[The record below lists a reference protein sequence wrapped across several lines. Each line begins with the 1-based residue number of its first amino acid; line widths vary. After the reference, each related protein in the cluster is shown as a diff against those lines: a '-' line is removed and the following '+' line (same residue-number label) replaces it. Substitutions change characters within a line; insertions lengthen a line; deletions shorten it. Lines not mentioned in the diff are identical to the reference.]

1 MNSMRLDSTCKE
13 NSMSNSSSN
22 FNTFNVLI
30 TGANSL
36 VGTNYIRYSKYKR
49 IREVCL
55 LENTPEDLDYTGVDV
70 VLHVAAIVH
79 QEKKFHESEY
89 FRINRDLC
97 LEVAGRAKDA
107 GVKQFVFLSTIKV
120 YGEFKSGISAWN
132 ENSECIPE
140 DGYGRS
146 KYEAELALMK
156 LGSGDFIVS
165 IIRTP
170 LIYGI
175 GVKAN
180 MLSIVKLIDTIPVLP
195 FGKVNNKRNF
205 TYVENLVK
213 LIDRIIER
221 KAPGLFIAMDNRS
234 LSTTELV
241 QLISAGLGKKRILFR
256 LPRLI
261 IKVGMIAMPK
271 IFDRLYGSFE
281 IDNTKT
287 LKELDFIPPY
297 KPEMGIERMVRDYV
311 NQKNKKRKIRFSAL

>member
-1 MNSMRLDSTCKE
+1 
-13 NSMSNSSSN
+13 MSNI
-22 FNTFNVLI
+22 LI
-30 TGANSL
+30 TGANSF
-36 VGTNYIRYSKYKR
+36 VGTNYIRYSKYKK

-55 LENTPEDLDYTGVDV
+55 LENKPENLDFTGVDV

-120 YGEFKSGISAWN
+120 YGEFKSGISIWN
-132 ENSECIPE
+132 ENSECYPE

-146 KYEAELALMK
+146 KYEAELGLLK
-156 LGSGDFIVS
+156 LGSRDFIVS

-180 MLSIVKLIDTIPVLP
+180 MLSIITLVDNIPVLP
-195 FGKVNNKRNF
+195 FGKVNNKRHF
-205 TYVENLVK
+205 TYIENLVK

-221 KAPGLFIAMDNRS
+221 KASGLFIAMDTRS

-241 QLISAGLGKKRILFR
+241 ELISDGLGKKRILFR
-256 LPRLI
+256 LPRFI
-261 IKVGMIAMPK
+261 IKVGMIVIPK

-281 IDNTKT
+281 IDNAKT
-287 LKELDFIPPY
+287 LKELDFFPPF
-297 KPEMGIERMVRDYV
+297 KPEIGIKRMVQDYK
-311 NQKNKKRKIRFSAL
+311 NQKNQKGRIRFSTL